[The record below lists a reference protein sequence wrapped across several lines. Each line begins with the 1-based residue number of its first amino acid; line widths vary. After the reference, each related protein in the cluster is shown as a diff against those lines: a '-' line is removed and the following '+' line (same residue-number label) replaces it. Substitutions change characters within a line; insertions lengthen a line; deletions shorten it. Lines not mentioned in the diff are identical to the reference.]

1 MAATIAHADESPG
14 RIGVASRPRLLSTP
28 VFKPGSA
35 EFNPI
40 QNTVTM
46 SFAIERRSEKRL
58 EIRTPARILLGRGE
72 ILCHTQNISPGGLLL
87 ECPAQVVADRTMQV
101 TVLVPAELLNDE
113 EKWVQCKI
121 EIKRIN
127 LLKNSKGFAIAGRIL
142 DVQLWEADT
151 D

>member
-1 MAATIAHADESPG
+1 MPY
-14 RIGVASRPRLLSTP
+14 
-28 VFKPGSA
+28 A
-35 EFNPI
+35 EH
-40 QNTVTM
+40 Q
-46 SFAIERRSEKRL
+46 A
-58 EIRTPARILLGRGE
+58 
-72 ILCHTQNISPGGLLL
+72 GGLLL

-127 LLKNSKGFAIAGRIL
+127 LLNNSKGFAIAGRIL

-151 D
+151 DEPL